1 MPPKLTA
8 NSHLAWNM
16 HYQESAER
24 QLLLCQE
31 WADDLRQFFG
41 IGTAANEV
49 SSIIIL
55 LIVRLIDFQNN
66 IPLLAVVE
74 ALQQMRAT
82 DQPIWETEYW
92 RECVKSSGL
101 ADAIAYICQSDT
113 KLERSQPYIS
123 QSFQYHAWCES
134 LGEILERWTPSVAF
148 NLEIPEEVGHI
159 CNVSNMI
166 LTFQGNTSATNT
178 LFS

>member
-1 MPPKLTA
+1 MLPKLSA
-8 NSHLAWNM
+8 DSHLAWNM
-16 HYQESAER
+16 HYQESTER

-31 WADDLRQFFG
+31 WTHDLRQFFG
-41 IGTAANEV
+41 IGTTANEV
-49 SSIIIL
+49 SSIIRL
-55 LIVRLIDFQNN
+55 LMMRLIEFQSN

-82 DQPIWETEYW
+82 DQSIWGTEYW

-101 ADAIAYICQSDT
+101 ADAIAYICQPDT

-123 QSFQYHAWCES
+123 QSFRYHAWRES

-148 NLEIPEEVGHI
+148 NLEIPEEVGYVCH
-159 CNVSNMI
+159 VAV
-166 LTFQGNTSATNT
+166 T
-178 LFS
+178 